1 MGLALVPVGRGLAIY
16 VADSQNGRVRVIR
29 PNLTI
34 ATLGGTARF
43 TMPTRLAYHS
53 GGWLYVKDSSLVG
66 VTMVPAARIRVDF
79 AVTPPL
85 PTPLPKPVPG
95 KVT

>member
-1 MGLALVPVGRGLAIY
+1 
-16 VADSQNGRVRVIR
+16 VRVIR
-29 PNLTI
+29 PNFTI

-43 TMPTRLAYHS
+43 TMPTRVAYHS

-66 VTMVPAARIRVDF
+66 VTMVPAARIRVDLM
-79 AVTPPL
+79 ATPSVPN
-85 PTPLPKPVPG
+85 PLPKPVPG